1 MLWLTRIRSHS
12 MAPTLR
18 DGSLA
23 LTRSLG
29 RSTPIRRGDLVIVD
43 ARASGEPMVKRIVG
57 LPGEVVAIRAG
68 RVSIDG
74 RALAEPY
81 ASPSVFSDTYRVPP
95 GHYFLLG
102 DNRDASSDGRTW
114 RNPYVPREAL
124 LGRILGRPWTRQTQ
138 QLTHSRQR

>member
-1 MLWLTRIRSHS
+1 
-12 MAPTLR
+12 
-18 DGSLA
+18 
-23 LTRSLG
+23 
-29 RSTPIRRGDLVIVD
+29 
-43 ARASGEPMVKRIVG
+43 MVKRIVG

-68 RVSIDG
+68 QVSIDG

-102 DNRDASSDGRTW
+102 DNRDASSDSRTW

-124 LGRILGRPWTRQTQ
+124 LGRILGWPWTRQAQ
-138 QLTHSRQR
+138 QHTHSRQQ